1 MTSDYLGIDPGLN
14 GGFAVVSG
22 DRVRYKMV
30 MPTISFTTKDDKT
43 KTELDRESIL
53 SFLTL
58 FPQHVHAVIEKQ
70 EAFRR
75 QNITSTCT
83 ICKNYGILLMALS
96 AAHFYITEVPS
107 DIWQDHFGIVSVKKS
122 QGESTKEQAFHIAQK
137 LYPTADFR
145 KSERSHIVHDG
156 IVDAVLIA
164 NYCQHLFAPTTD
176 LEGPK
181 ETLKET
187 YTANQGGKIEITQE
201 RRDGEIL

>member
-1 MTSDYLGIDPGLN
+1 MTSDYLGIDPGIN

-22 DRVRYKMV
+22 DSIRYKMV
-30 MPTISFTTKDDKT
+30 MPTISVTTKDGKT
-43 KTELDRESIL
+43 KTQIDRDAVL

-58 FPQHVHAVIEKQ
+58 FPQHVHVVIEEQ
-70 EAFRR
+70 EAFRK

-96 AAHFYITEVPS
+96 AAHFYTTEVPS
-107 DIWQDHFGIVSVKKS
+107 DDWQDHFGIVSVKKS

-164 NYCQHLFAPTTD
+164 NYCHSLFAPIIEMPEPVVTKLPD
-176 LEGPK
+176 SLKLEWM
-181 ETLKET
+181 
-187 YTANQGGKIEITQE
+187 A
-201 RRDGEIL
+201 